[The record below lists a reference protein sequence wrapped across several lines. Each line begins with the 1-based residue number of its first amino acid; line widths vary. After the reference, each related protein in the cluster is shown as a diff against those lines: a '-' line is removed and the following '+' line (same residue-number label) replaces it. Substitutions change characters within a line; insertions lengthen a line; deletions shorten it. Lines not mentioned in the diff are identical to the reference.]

1 MLKGQDISINIDGVE
16 VIGNITHRSEPDIV
30 VKISSPYDNYS
41 TSLHIPYFSRPI
53 HSFLTEYGDNTA
65 ENLLKY
71 LYELG
76 LYMEENREFIRLQFC
91 LHFNG
96 GDITGW
102 ESQERFF
109 GSTFPFIVP
118 IGTRDQV
125 LKYLRVIFKEE
136 D

>member
-1 MLKGQDISINIDGVE
+1 MRTSQPISINVN
-16 VIGNITHRSEPDIV
+16 GNKVTGEISFRSEGDIG
-30 VKISSPYDNYS
+30 VKIISPYHDLS
-41 TSLHIPYFSRPI
+41 SGLHIPYFSRPI
-53 HSFLTEYGDNTA
+53 HSFLTEYGDHTA

-71 LYELG
+71 LYEMG

-91 LHFNG
+91 LHFHG

-102 ESQERFF
+102 EAQERFF

-118 IGTRDQV
+118 IGTRDMV
-125 LKYLRVIFKEE
+125 FKYLKVIFKEE